1 MPSAMRRRSPVT
13 LISVVPVRRVRAG
26 PALATAPPPATWASR
41 SARVMRPAGPLPA
54 TEVRSTPASRA
65 LMRTAG
71 LASGRSPGTRGVTGA
86 GGAAATGAG
95 AGAAAGA
102 EAASGS
108 DAGAAASVADA
119 LPFPSTSNS
128 MHIAPTGR
136 MSPTSP
142 TRLTTTPLTGEGIS
156 TVALSVMTDRMGWSS
171 VTVSPTATIH
181 STTSPSTTPSP
192 MSGSLN
198 A

>member
-1 MPSAMRRRSPVT
+1 M
-13 LISVVPVRRVRAG
+13 VPVRRVRAG

-54 TEVRSTPASRA
+54 TVVRSTPASRA

-71 LASGRSPGTRGVTGA
+71 LASGRRPGTRGVTGA
-86 GGAAATGAG
+86 GGAAAGAG
-95 AGAAAGA
+95 AGAGSGAAAGA
-102 EAASGS
+102 GAASGS
-108 DAGAAASVADA
+108 GAGAAASVAEA
-119 LPFPSTSNS
+119 LPSPSTSNS

-142 TRLTTTPLTGEGIS
+142 MRLTTTPLTGEGIS
-156 TVALSVMTDRMGWSS
+156 TVALSVITDRMGWSS